1 MREAEV
7 LKGRELGKIG
17 ETAQQYCLNILKS
30 KNVSREEA
38 KKKRG
43 NMKIQGT
50 EGRRFGPPPPPPS
63 LLQSIIPIDLD
74 CVQRDSQVNCTFIGQ
89 HA

>member
-17 ETAQQYCLNILKS
+17 ETAQQYCLNILNS

-43 NMKIQGT
+43 NMRIQGT
-50 EGRRFGPPPPPPS
+50 EGRRFRPPPPS

>member
-43 NMKIQGT
+43 NMRIQGT
-50 EGRRFGPPPPPPS
+50 EGRRFGPPPP

-74 CVQRDSQVNCTFIGQ
+74 CVQRDSQVNCTVIGQ

>member
-17 ETAQQYCLNILKS
+17 ETGQQYCLNILKS

-43 NMKIQGT
+43 NIRIQGT
-50 EGRRFGPPPPPPS
+50 EGRRFGPPPPLSFRVSYP
-63 LLQSIIPIDLD
+63 LTLTVYNVTLW
-74 CVQRDSQVNCTFIGQ
+74 
-89 HA
+89 

>member
-17 ETAQQYCLNILKS
+17 ETAQQYCLNILNS

-43 NMKIQGT
+43 NMRIQGT
-50 EGRRFGPPPPPPS
+50 EGRSFGPPLSFRVSYP
-63 LLQSIIPIDLD
+63 LTLTVYNVTL
-74 CVQRDSQVNCTFIGQ
+74 R
-89 HA
+89 

>member
-1 MREAEV
+1 MGEAEV

-43 NMKIQGT
+43 NMRIQGT
-50 EGRRFGPPPPPPS
+50 EGRRFGPPPPF
-63 LLQSIIPIDLD
+63 LQSIIPIDLD

>member
-43 NMKIQGT
+43 NMRIQGT
-50 EGRRFGPPPPPPS
+50 EGRRFGPPPPRPPFRVS
-63 LLQSIIPIDLD
+63 YPLTLTVYNVTLW
-74 CVQRDSQVNCTFIGQ
+74 
-89 HA
+89 

>member
-1 MREAEV
+1 MGEAEV

-43 NMKIQGT
+43 NMRIQGT
-50 EGRRFGPPPPPPS
+50 EGRRFGPPPPLPLRVSYP
-63 LLQSIIPIDLD
+63 LTLTVCNVTL
-74 CVQRDSQVNCTFIGQ
+74 R
-89 HA
+89 

>member
-7 LKGRELGKIG
+7 LKERELGKRG
-17 ETAQQYCLNILKS
+17 ETAQQYCRNILKS

-43 NMKIQGT
+43 NMRIQGT
-50 EGRRFGPPPPPPS
+50 EGRRFGPPPPSFRVSYP
-63 LLQSIIPIDLD
+63 LTLTVYNVTL
-74 CVQRDSQVNCTFIGQ
+74 R
-89 HA
+89 

>member
-7 LKGRELGKIG
+7 LKGRVLGKIG

-38 KKKRG
+38 MKKMG
-43 NMKIQGT
+43 NMRIQGT
-50 EGRRFGPPPPPPS
+50 EGRRFGPPPPPS

-74 CVQRDSQVNCTFIGQ
+74 CVQRDSQVNCTVIGQ

>member
-1 MREAEV
+1 MGEAEV

-43 NMKIQGT
+43 NMRIQGT
-50 EGRRFGPPPPPPS
+50 EGRRFGPPPPS

-74 CVQRDSQVNCTFIGQ
+74 CVQRDSQVNCTVIGQ

>member
-1 MREAEV
+1 MGEAEV

-17 ETAQQYCLNILKS
+17 ETAQQYCLNILKL

-43 NMKIQGT
+43 NMRIQGT
-50 EGRRFGPPPPPPS
+50 EGRRFGPPPLPLPPS
-63 LLQSIIPIDLD
+63 EYH
-74 CVQRDSQVNCTFIGQ
+74 T
-89 HA
+89 H

>member
-30 KNVSREEA
+30 KNVSMEEA

-43 NMKIQGT
+43 NLRIQGT
-50 EGRRFGPPPPPPS
+50 EGRRFAPPPS
-63 LLQSIIPIDLD
+63 FRVSYPLTLTVYNVTL
-74 CVQRDSQVNCTFIGQ
+74 R
-89 HA
+89 

>member
-1 MREAEV
+1 MGEAEV

-43 NMKIQGT
+43 NMRIQGT
-50 EGRRFGPPPPPPS
+50 EGRRFGPLPPPPS
-63 LLQSIIPIDLD
+63 FRVSYPLTLTVYNVTLW
-74 CVQRDSQVNCTFIGQ
+74 
-89 HA
+89 

>member
-1 MREAEV
+1 MGEAEV

-17 ETAQQYCLNILKS
+17 ETSQQYCLNILKS

-43 NMKIQGT
+43 NMRIQGT
-50 EGRRFGPPPPPPS
+50 EGRRFRPPPS

>member
-1 MREAEV
+1 MGEAEV

-43 NMKIQGT
+43 NMRIQGT
-50 EGRRFGPPPPPPS
+50 EGRRFGPPPPPLSFRVSYP
-63 LLQSIIPIDLD
+63 LTLTVYNVTL
-74 CVQRDSQVNCTFIGQ
+74 R
-89 HA
+89 

>member
-43 NMKIQGT
+43 NMRIQGT
-50 EGRRFGPPPPPPS
+50 EGRSFGPPPPPSFRVSYP
-63 LLQSIIPIDLD
+63 LTLTVYNVTL
-74 CVQRDSQVNCTFIGQ
+74 R
-89 HA
+89 

>member
-7 LKGRELGKIG
+7 LKGRVLGKIG

-38 KKKRG
+38 KRG
-43 NMKIQGT
+43 TMRIQGT
-50 EGRRFGPPPPPPS
+50 EGRRFVPPPPS
-63 LLQSIIPIDLD
+63 FRVSHPLTLAVYNVTL
-74 CVQRDSQVNCTFIGQ
+74 R
-89 HA
+89 

>member
-7 LKGRELGKIG
+7 LKGRVLGKIG

-43 NMKIQGT
+43 NMRIQGT
-50 EGRRFGPPPPPPS
+50 EGRRFGPPLSFRVSYPLTLTVYS
-63 LLQSIIPIDLD
+63 VTL
-74 CVQRDSQVNCTFIGQ
+74 R
-89 HA
+89 

>member
-7 LKGRELGKIG
+7 LKGREFGKIG

-43 NMKIQGT
+43 NMRIQGT
-50 EGRRFGPPPPPPS
+50 EGRRFGPPLPLPPS
-63 LLQSIIPIDLD
+63 EYH
-74 CVQRDSQVNCTFIGQ
+74 T
-89 HA
+89 H

>member
-7 LKGRELGKIG
+7 LKGRVLGKIG

-38 KKKRG
+38 MKKMG
-43 NMKIQGT
+43 NMRIQGT
-50 EGRRFGPPPPPPS
+50 EGRRFGPPPPS

-74 CVQRDSQVNCTFIGQ
+74 CVQRDSQVNCTVIGQ
-89 HA
+89 QA

>member
-1 MREAEV
+1 MREAEA

-43 NMKIQGT
+43 NMRIQGT
-50 EGRRFGPPPPPPS
+50 EGRRFGPPPPP

-74 CVQRDSQVNCTFIGQ
+74 CVQRDSLVNCTFIGQ

>member
-43 NMKIQGT
+43 NIRIQGT
-50 EGRRFGPPPPPPS
+50 EGRRFGPPLPLPPS
-63 LLQSIIPIDLD
+63 EYH
-74 CVQRDSQVNCTFIGQ
+74 T
-89 HA
+89 H